1 MTELAKITA
10 MDNGPFLIKGPLTVT
25 DAQGNEFQTERKT
38 VALCR
43 CGESTNKPF
52 CDGAHAEMGFRA
64 QEKAVR
70 DDRNYGEQ
78 AG

>member
-1 MTELAKITA
+1 
-10 MDNGPFLIKGPLTVT
+10 MDNGPFLVKGPLTIT
-25 DAQGNEFQTERKT
+25 DARGNEFPTERKT
-38 VALCR
+38 IALCR

-52 CDGAHAEMGFRA
+52 CDGAHAKSGFRA

-70 DDRNYGEQ
+70 DGRDHGEQ